1 MAVPVSRHC
10 PLIFSNSTF
19 SLAAAGMGARARFLE
34 SAPREKKTFPHEP
47 ISRRPIPA
55 LANARQRLDPQ
66 AVDPILKQVALQHLN
81 YLEGTYYEK
90 REF

>member
-1 MAVPVSRHC
+1 MDRSRTDRS
-10 PLIFSNSTF
+10 PPENI
-19 SLAAAGMGARARFLE
+19 
-34 SAPREKKTFPHEP
+34 
-47 ISRRPIPA
+47 
-55 LANARQRLDPQ
+55 RQRLDPQ